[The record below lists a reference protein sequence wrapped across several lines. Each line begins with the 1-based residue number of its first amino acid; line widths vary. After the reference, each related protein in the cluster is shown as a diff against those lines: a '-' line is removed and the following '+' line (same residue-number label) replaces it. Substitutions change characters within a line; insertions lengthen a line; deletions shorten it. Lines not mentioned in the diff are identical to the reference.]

1 MMFVLDFFREGGEFM
16 YVILVIS
23 VIAMA
28 TVIERGYM
36 ILFRF
41 NINGAAFMAQVQ
53 KLVMAN
59 NIDRAIKLCNAES
72 NSALTRVLKA
82 GLTRANRSA
91 LEIQNAVDEATLETI
106 PMLQKRTPY
115 LAMWANVATLTGL
128 LGTISGLV
136 IAFKAVATAAP
147 EEKQQMLAQG
157 ISVAMYTTAFGLV
170 VAIPVMI
177 AHSVISNRT
186 VQLIDE
192 IDQYSVKLINLL
204 TARQRGT
211 FKEEGGEG
219 CARAVFW
226 EHFREPLCAPQVS

>member
-1 MMFVLDFFREGGEFM
+1 MSSMYHFVTDFFREGGEFM
-16 YVILVIS
+16 YLILVIS

-36 ILFRF
+36 ILFRY
-41 NINGAAFMAQVQ
+41 NINGAAFMAQIQ

-106 PMLQKRTPY
+106 PQLQKRTPY

-177 AHSVISNRT
+177 CHSIISNRT
-186 VQLIDE
+186 VKLIDE

-204 TARQRGT
+204 SARQRGSL
-211 FKEEGGEG
+211 KEGGEG
-219 CARAVFW
+219 
-226 EHFREPLCAPQVS
+226 

>member
-1 MMFVLDFFREGGEFM
+1 MMFVMDFFREGGQFM
-16 YVILVIS
+16 YLILVIS

-36 ILFRF
+36 ILFRY
-41 NINGAAFMAQVQ
+41 NINGAAFMAQIQ

-82 GLTRANRSA
+82 GLTRANRSS

-106 PMLQKRTPY
+106 PLLQKRTPY
-115 LAMWANVATLTGL
+115 LGMWANVATLTGL

-177 AHSVISNRT
+177 AHSIISNWT
-186 VQLIDE
+186 VKLIDE

-204 TARQRGT
+204 SARQRGT
-211 FKEEGGEG
+211 LKEDGGEG
-219 CARAVFW
+219 
-226 EHFREPLCAPQVS
+226 